1 MFSEVSVIVSIIGL
15 MPTQSLLILVT
26 ARSVHILLE
35 CFLVAKLSLHS
46 SQTSP
51 KTFHLDSLCIFDG
64 EAEEWP
70 EVSGEC
76 YFLHKRS
83 VKIKVTHLPSLRLSS
98 EPEIVL
104 KVVLN

>member
-1 MFSEVSVIVSIIGL
+1 MFLQVSVILSTIGL
-15 MPTQSLLILVT
+15 MATQSRLILVT

-35 CFLVAKLSLHS
+35 CFLVSRLSVHS
-46 SQTSP
+46 SQTSS

-70 EVSGEC
+70 KVSGKC

-83 VKIKVTHLPSLRLSS
+83 VINKGHAPSFTAFIFTA
-98 EPEIVL
+98 ED
-104 KVVLN
+104 